1 MAEPAEW
8 PYREQIKVRYQEVD
22 AQKVVFNAHYL
33 GWCDVANAGWAA
45 HAMGWTGVDDQVDW
59 MVVRVVLEWQGS
71 AGYGDVVDLDCGVRR
86 WGNTSFD
93 VAYQGTV
100 AGRPVF
106 TGTITYVTIEPG
118 TTIPVRVPDRMRAAL
133 GPAPDPDPG

>member
-1 MAEPAEW
+1 VAEAASW

-33 GWCDVANAGWAA
+33 GWCDVANAGWAE

-71 AGYGDVVDLDCGVRR
+71 AGYGDVVDLDCGVHR

-93 VAYQGTV
+93 VAYRGTV

-118 TTIPVRVPDRMRAAL
+118 TTTPVRVPDRMRTAL
-133 GPAPDPDPG
+133 GAAPDADPG